1 MTCIPTVIESGAPS
15 NRSERAAREQ
25 RCYAFLER
33 LQLPYRRADHAPA
46 ATMEICRE
54 IETRLGCPICKNLLL
69 TNRQQT
75 DFYLLLME
83 GEKVFKT
90 KYLSKSLGCA
100 RLSFATDEQMEQLLD
115 VTPGSLS
122 VLGLMNDPEQRVR
135 LVIDKP
141 VLEQAEIGFHP
152 CMNTSTLAVSMGDFT
167 GTILPALRHEVTV
180 VELPVEE
187 EGKAFPLIAGE
198 TP

>member
-1 MTCIPTVIESGAPS
+1 MTCIPTVIENGAPTIA
-15 NRSERAAREQ
+15 SERTAREQ
-25 RCYAFLER
+25 RCYTFLNR
-33 LQLPYRRADHAPA
+33 LGVPSRRADHAVA

-54 IETRLGCPICKNLLL
+54 IEKSLGCPICKNLLL

-90 KYLSKSLGCA
+90 KYLSKALGCA
-100 RLSFATDEQMEQLLD
+100 RLSFATDEQMQALVD

-122 VLGLMNDPEQRVR
+122 VLGLLNDPEQRGR

-180 VELPVEE
+180 VELPAEDAQTE
-187 EGKAFPLIAGE
+187 QQG
-198 TP
+198 T

>member
-1 MTCIPTVIESGAPS
+1 MTCIPTVIENGAPT
-15 NRSERAAREQ
+15 NASERTAREQ
-25 RCYAFLER
+25 RCYTFLNR
-33 LQLPYRRADHAPA
+33 LGVPYRRADHAVA

-54 IETRLGCPICKNLLL
+54 IEKSLGCPICKNLLL

-90 KYLSKSLGCA
+90 KYLSKALGCA
-100 RLSFATDEQMEQLLD
+100 RLSFATDEQMQALVD

-122 VLGLMNDPEQRVR
+122 VLGLLNDPEQRVR

-180 VELPVEE
+180 VELPAEDAQTE
-187 EGKAFPLIAGE
+187 QQG
-198 TP
+198 T

>member
-1 MTCIPTVIESGAPS
+1 MTNPVVIANGAPA
-15 NRSERAAREQ
+15 NAAERAPKEQ
-25 RCYAFLER
+25 RCYAFLDR
-33 LQLPYRRADHAPA
+33 LGVPYRRADHDAA

-54 IETRLGCPICKNLLL
+54 IETVLGCPICKNLLL

-90 KYLSKSLGCA
+90 KYLSKALGCA
-100 RLSFATDEQMEQLLD
+100 RLSFATDAQMEELLD

-122 VLGLMNDPEQRVR
+122 VLGLMNDPDCKVR

-141 VLEQAEIGFHP
+141 VLSRPEIGFHP
-152 CMNTSTLAVSMGDFT
+152 CLNTSTLAVSMGDFT
-167 GTILPALRHEVTV
+167 GSILPALRHELTV
-180 VELPVEE
+180 VELPAEE
-187 EGKAFPLIAGE
+187 L
-198 TP
+198 